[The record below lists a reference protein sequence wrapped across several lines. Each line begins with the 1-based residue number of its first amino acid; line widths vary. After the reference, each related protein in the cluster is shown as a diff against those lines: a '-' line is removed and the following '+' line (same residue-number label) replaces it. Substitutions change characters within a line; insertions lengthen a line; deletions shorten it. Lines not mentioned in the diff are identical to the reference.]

1 VRRRRQPLESY
12 LILPVQR
19 IPRYQLLL
27 ADLVKHTSPEHVDY
41 RNLVSAQAKMAAVA
55 AHVNEKQKVFEA
67 MHHVLRI
74 NDLFGKQLTA
84 GTGIKVRAHESIPLH
99 RAHAHCS
106 LSLPLSHTNT
116 QQHFVRS
123 HRRYILEGMLTD
135 VDGNAMYCF
144 LFNDLLVRRLLF
156 AAPVWLLCSRRCSHG
171 TLLHS
176 GIDSS

>member
-1 VRRRRQPLESY
+1 MRRRRQPLESY

-99 RAHAHCS
+99 RAHTHFS
-106 LSLPLSHTNT
+106 LSLSLAHKHNSTLYD
-116 QQHFVRS
+116 R
-123 HRRYILEGMLTD
+123 I
-135 VDGNAMYCF
+135 
-144 LFNDLLVRRLLF
+144 
-156 AAPVWLLCSRRCSHG
+156 AATFWRAC
-171 TLLHS
+171 
-176 GIDSS
+176 